1 MLVCFKQHCPNLSYG
16 FCVCV
21 CATGKIYT
29 GYGEKPSQGKIM
41 NRGNAYLKQEF
52 PLLDYITKCAVTRE
66 NVSWRYV
73 PP

>member
-1 MLVCFKQHCPNLSYG
+1 
-16 FCVCV
+16 
-21 CATGKIYT
+21 
-29 GYGEKPSQGKIM
+29 M

-66 NVSWRYV
+66 SVPWRYV